1 MKKQHRLICL
11 MLALV
16 FCLLPGCSAD
26 RPEITTDAAETTV
39 IPEET
44 TAADVFDVPGRKDIY
59 FATGNDYY
67 DLYCQYSNIPGP
79 EIRVLT
85 RKPVDIRVSAD
96 IQAEYTVFVFPLERG
111 RSLTTYTVIEHEEM
125 RVATPSGGGGHDFPV
140 YIYQTY
146 AGMDWEE
153 VGKLYAEYAE
163 LKEKYDA
170 GEGNYEE
177 MIEARNRH
185 SYASTEY
192 IQEYTELSMDDL
204 PVFYEYKIQIFIS
217 NAEVEETLK
226 TVQITVDDTVY
237 DVDIGEIRIMPA
249 KNIDDLFNAYNYL
262 TSRSSPPLLFPS
274 APYGN
279 GVDKCQSGTFYAETG
294 LTLTG
299 LRFLESSVSSL
310 KVLDVTAVIADN
322 KDGAYNG
329 DGITIEWDGVTPI
342 YVEQGKYVRFFMTVQ
357 DDRMKE
363 LNYHGK
369 LYPVLEFECGG
380 ETYEIMEEIPF
391 LRTQWDEWILYA
403 AGLDGVDLE
412 SYYNNYYYL
421 TPAENWRYD
430 VDLTPWGQ
438 EK

>member
-1 MKKQHRLICL
+1 MKKQQRLICL
-11 MLALV
+11 LLALIL
-16 FCLLPGCSAD
+16 FLLPGCSAD
-26 RPEITTDAAETTV
+26 MPEITTDAAETTV

-44 TAADVFDVPGRKDIY
+44 TAADLFDVPGRKDIY

-67 DLYCQYSNIPGP
+67 DLYCGYSWIPGP

-85 RKPVDIRVSAD
+85 RKPVNIRVSAD
-96 IQAEYTVFVFPLERG
+96 IQAEYTVSVFPQERG
-111 RSLTTYTVIEHEEM
+111 RSLTTYVVKEQEGM
-125 RVATPSGGGGHDFPV
+125 RVATPAVVGVHDLPV

-153 VGKLYAEYAE
+153 VGKLRAEYHE
-163 LKEKYDA
+163 LKEEYDD

-177 MIEARNRH
+177 MIEARNRR
-185 SYASTEY
+185 SYAETEY
-192 IQEYTELSMDDL
+192 IQEYTELNMDDL
-204 PVFYEYKIQIFIS
+204 PVFYEYLVQIWITD
-217 NAEVEETLK
+217 AEVEETLK

-237 DVDIGEIRIMPA
+237 DVDIGEIRIMPS
-249 KNIDDLFNAYNYL
+249 KDIDNAYAYL
-262 TSRSSPPLLFPS
+262 DSKSSPPLMYLS

-279 GVDKCQSGTFYAETG
+279 GVEKCQSGIYYAETG

-299 LRFLESSVSSL
+299 LHFLESSVSSL
-310 KVLDVTAVIADN
+310 KVLDVTAVIAD
-322 KDGAYNG
+322 DEEMAYLG
-329 DGITIEWDGVTPI
+329 EGIRIEWDGATPI
-342 YVEQGKYVRFFMTVQ
+342 YVEQGKYICFHMTIQ

-363 LNYHGK
+363 LNYHRK
-369 LYPVLEFECGG
+369 LYPVFEFECGG
-380 ETYEIMEEIPF
+380 ETYERLQEIPF

-403 AGLDGVDLE
+403 AGLDGIDLE

-421 TPAENWRYD
+421 TAEENWRYN

>member
-11 MLALV
+11 MLAMAL
-16 FCLLPGCSAD
+16 FLLPGCAAD

-67 DLYCQYSNIPGP
+67 DLYYYYSWMPGP

-85 RKPVDIRVSAD
+85 RKPVNIRVSAD
-96 IQAEYTVFVFPLERG
+96 IQAEYTVSVFPQERG
-111 RSLTTYTVIEHEEM
+111 RSLTTYSVMEDDGMIGAIPTSASI
-125 RVATPSGGGGHDFPV
+125 HDFPLH
-140 YIYQTY
+140 IYQTY
-146 AGMDWEE
+146 AGVDWAEVRKLDTEYVEE
-153 VGKLYAEYAE
+153 Q
-163 LKEKYDA
+163 EKYKA
-170 GEGNYEE
+170 GEGSYEE
-177 MIEARNRH
+177 MIEARNRY
-185 SYASTEY
+185 SYASAEY
-192 IQEYTELSMDDL
+192 VREYKELSMDDL
-204 PVFYEYKIQIFIS
+204 PVFYEYLVQIWIKD
-217 NAEVEETLK
+217 AEVEETLK

-237 DVDIGEIRIMPA
+237 DVDIGEIRIMPF
-249 KNIDDLFNAYNYL
+249 KDIENNGQAYL
-262 TSRSSPPLLFPS
+262 SMSTSPSLGFPS

-279 GVDKCQSGTFYAETG
+279 GVEKCRSSIYCAEAG

-310 KVLDVTAVIADN
+310 KVLDVVAVIAD
-322 KDGAYNG
+322 DRDSAQLGE
-329 DGITIEWDGVTPI
+329 GIAIEWDGVTPI
-342 YVEQGKYVRFFMTVQ
+342 YVEQGKYVCFFMTVQ

-363 LNYHGK
+363 LSYHGK

-380 ETYEIMEEIPF
+380 EAYERMEEIPL

-412 SYYNNYYYL
+412 SYYNNRYYL
-421 TPAENWRYD
+421 TPAENWRYE

>member
-1 MKKQHRLICL
+1 MDMKKKIALFCVA
-11 MLALV
+11 ALV

-26 RPEITTDAAETTV
+26 MPEITTDAAETTV

-44 TAADVFDVPGRKDIY
+44 TAADLFDVPGRKDIY

-67 DLYCQYSNIPGP
+67 DLYWYYSHMPGP

-96 IQAEYTVFVFPLERG
+96 IQAEYTVSVFQQERG
-111 RSLTTYTVIEHEEM
+111 RSLTTYVVKEQEGM
-125 RVATPSGGGGHDFPV
+125 RIATPAVVGVHDLPV

-153 VGKLYAEYAE
+153 VGKLRAEYHE
-163 LKEKYDA
+163 LKEEYDA

-177 MIEARNRH
+177 MIEARNRR
-185 SYASTEY
+185 SYAETEY
-192 IQEYTELSMDDL
+192 IQEYTELNMDDL
-204 PVFYEYKIQIFIS
+204 PVFYEYLVQIWITD
-217 NAEVEETLK
+217 AEVEETLK

-237 DVDIGEIRIMPA
+237 DVDIGEIRIMPFKDI
-249 KNIDDLFNAYNYL
+249 KNSGNTHLAL
-262 TSRSSPPLLFPS
+262 KMSPPLMFPS

-279 GVDKCQSGTFYAETG
+279 GVDKCQSGVYYAQTG

-299 LRFLESSVSSL
+299 LHFLESSVSSL
-310 KVLDVTAVIADN
+310 KVLDVTAVIAD
-322 KDGAYNG
+322 DEGMASLG
-329 DGITIEWDGVTPI
+329 DGIRIEWDGATPI
-342 YVEQGKYVRFFMTVQ
+342 YVEQGKYICFHMTIQ

-363 LNYHGK
+363 LSYHGK
-369 LYPVLEFECGG
+369 LYPVFEFECGG
-380 ETYEIMEEIPF
+380 ETYERLQEIPF
-391 LRTQWDEWILYA
+391 LRIQWDEWILYA
-403 AGLDGVDLE
+403 AGLDGIDLE

-421 TPAENWRYD
+421 TAEENWRYE

>member
-1 MKKQHRLICL
+1 MDMKKIIALLCL
-11 MLALV
+11 AALV

-44 TAADVFDVPGRKDIY
+44 TAADLFDVPGRKDIY

-67 DLYCQYSNIPGP
+67 DLYCGYSWIPGP

-85 RKPVDIRVSAD
+85 RKPVNIRVSAD
-96 IQAEYTVFVFPLERG
+96 IQAEYTVFVFPQERG
-111 RSLTTYTVIEHEEM
+111 RSLTTYSVMEDDGM
-125 RVATPSGGGGHDFPV
+125 RVATPALGGGHDFPV

-153 VGKLYAEYAE
+153 VGKLSTEYFE
-163 LKEKYDA
+163 LKEKYEA
-170 GEGNYEE
+170 HEGSYEE

-192 IQEYTELSMDDL
+192 IQEYTELNMDDL
-204 PVFYEYKIQIFIS
+204 PVFYEYLVQIWIKD
-217 NAEVEETLK
+217 AEVEETLK

-237 DVDIGEIRIMPA
+237 DVDIGEIRIMPF
-249 KNIDDLFNAYNYL
+249 KDIENNGQAYL
-262 TSRSSPPLLFPS
+262 SMSTSPSLGFPS

-279 GVDKCQSGTFYAETG
+279 GVEKCRSSIYCAEAG

-310 KVLDVTAVIADN
+310 KVLDVVAVIAD
-322 KDGAYNG
+322 DRDSAQLGE
-329 DGITIEWDGVTPI
+329 GIAIEWDGVTPI

-380 ETYEIMEEIPF
+380 EAFEIMEEIPF

-403 AGLDGVDLE
+403 AGLDGIDLE

-421 TPAENWRYD
+421 TPAENWRYE

>member
-1 MKKQHRLICL
+1 MRKKIALLCL
-11 MLALV
+11 AAFV
-16 FCLLPGCSAD
+16 SCLLPGCSAD
-26 RPEITTDAAETTV
+26 MPEITTDAAETTV

-44 TAADVFDVPGRKDIY
+44 TAADLFDVPGRKDIY

-67 DLYCQYSNIPGP
+67 DLYWYYSYMPGP

-85 RKPVDIRVSAD
+85 RKPVSIRVSAD
-96 IQAEYTVFVFPLERG
+96 IQAEYTVSVFPQERG
-111 RSLTTYTVIEHEEM
+111 RSLTTYRIMEDDGM
-125 RVATPSGGGGHDFPV
+125 RVATPTPGGAHDFPAF
-140 YIYQTY
+140 IYQTY

-153 VGKLYAEYAE
+153 VGKLRTEYFE
-163 LKEKYDA
+163 LKEKYEA
-170 GEGNYEE
+170 HEGSYEE

-192 IQEYTELSMDDL
+192 IQEYTELNMDDL
-204 PVFYEYKIQIFIS
+204 PVFYEYLVQIWIKD
-217 NAEVEETLK
+217 AEVEETLK

-237 DVDIGEIRIMPA
+237 DVDIGEIRIMPS
-249 KNIDDLFNAYNYL
+249 KDIVNSYDYL
-262 TSRSSPPLLFPS
+262 TSKSSPPLMYLS

-279 GVDKCQSGTFYAETG
+279 GVEKCESGTFYAKTG

-299 LRFLESSVSSL
+299 LRFLESPISSL

-322 KDGAYNG
+322 EDGAYNG

-369 LYPVLEFECGG
+369 LNPVLEFECGG
-380 ETYEIMEEIPF
+380 EAFEIMEEIPF

-403 AGLDGVDLE
+403 AGLDGIDLE
-412 SYYNNYYYL
+412 SYHNNYYYL
-421 TPAENWRYD
+421 SPAENWRND

>member
-1 MKKQHRLICL
+1 MDMKKKIALFCVA
-11 MLALV
+11 ALV

-67 DLYCQYSNIPGP
+67 DLYWYYSWMPGP

-85 RKPVDIRVSAD
+85 RKPVNIRVSAD
-96 IQAEYTVFVFPLERG
+96 IQAEYTVSVFPQERG
-111 RSLTTYTVIEHEEM
+111 RSLTTYRIMEDDGM
-125 RVATPSGGGGHDFPV
+125 RVATPTLGGAHDFPAF
-140 YIYQTY
+140 IYQTY

-153 VGKLYAEYAE
+153 VGKLRTEYFE
-163 LKEKYDA
+163 LKEKYEA
-170 GEGNYEE
+170 HEGSYEE

-204 PVFYEYKIQIFIS
+204 PVFYEYLVQIRIKD
-217 NAEVEETLK
+217 AEVEETLK

-237 DVDIGEIRIMPA
+237 DVDIGEIRIMPS
-249 KNIDDLFNAYNYL
+249 KDIDNAYAYL
-262 TSRSSPPLLFPS
+262 DSKSSPPLMCLS

-279 GVDKCQSGTFYAETG
+279 GVEKCESGTFYAETG

-310 KVLDVTAVIADN
+310 KVLDVTAVIAD
-322 KDGAYNG
+322 DDDSVRSGS
-329 DGITIEWDGVTPI
+329 GITIEWDGVTPI

-369 LYPVLEFECGG
+369 LNPVLEFECGG
-380 ETYEIMEEIPF
+380 EAFEIMEEIPF

-421 TPAENWRYD
+421 TPAENWRND

>member
-1 MKKQHRLICL
+1 MDMKKKIALFCVA
-11 MLALV
+11 ALV

-67 DLYCQYSNIPGP
+67 DLYWYYSWIPGP

-85 RKPVDIRVSAD
+85 RKPVNIRVYLD
-96 IQAEYTVFVFPLERG
+96 IQAEYTVSVFPQERG
-111 RSLTTYTVIEHEEM
+111 RSLTTYVVKEQEGM
-125 RVATPSGGGGHDFPV
+125 RVATPTLGGAHDFPAF
-140 YIYQTY
+140 IYQTY

-153 VGKLYAEYAE
+153 VGKLRTEYFE
-163 LKEKYDA
+163 LKEKYEA
-170 GEGNYEE
+170 HEGSYEE

-192 IQEYTELSMDDL
+192 IQEYTELNMDDL
-204 PVFYEYKIQIFIS
+204 PVFYEYKVNIYIS
-217 NAEVEETLK
+217 NVEVEETLK

-237 DVDIGEIRIMPA
+237 DVDIGEIRLMPS
-249 KNIDDLFNAYNYL
+249 KDIDNAYAYL
-262 TSRSSPPLLFPS
+262 DSKSSPPLMYLS

-279 GVDKCQSGTFYAETG
+279 GVEKCESGTFYAKTG

-299 LRFLESSVSSL
+299 LRFLESPVSSL

-322 KDGAYNG
+322 EDGAYNG

-369 LYPVLEFECGG
+369 LNPVLEFECGG
-380 ETYEIMEEIPF
+380 EAFEIMEEIPF

-421 TPAENWRYD
+421 SPAENWRYD